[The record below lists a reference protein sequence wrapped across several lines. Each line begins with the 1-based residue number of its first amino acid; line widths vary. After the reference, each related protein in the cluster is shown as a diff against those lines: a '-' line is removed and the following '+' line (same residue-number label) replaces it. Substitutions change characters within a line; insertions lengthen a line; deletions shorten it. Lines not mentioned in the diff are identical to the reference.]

1 MKIVIAR
8 SGGFCWGVKRA
19 VNMAIEAAKEKGV
32 VYSLGELIHNPQEI
46 RRLESLGIKKIDS
59 VDEIIPET
67 TVIIRSHGVPP
78 KTIKALKEKN
88 VEIIDATCPFV
99 KAIQDKAVSLEKEH
113 FPVCILGNSKHP
125 EVIGIAGHVRN
136 PLILETKE
144 DVEKLP
150 EMPKLGVVCQTTLNS
165 EFLSLATSILVQKIK
180 EIKIYNTICKATK
193 VRQEEA
199 RKLAHEVDLMII
211 IGGKNS
217 SNTTKLYLIS
227 KKVNKNSYHIES
239 ADEIK
244 EEWFDNIK
252 SVGITAGASTP
263 QWIIE
268 EVVGRV
274 ETISKGGQAVERGF
288 CKTT

>member
-1 MKIVIAR
+1 MKIVIAN
-8 SGGFCWGVKRA
+8 SAGFCWGVKRA
-19 VNMAIEAAKEKGV
+19 VNMAIEAAKEKGI

-46 RRLESLGIKKIDS
+46 KRLENLGVKKIDS
-59 VDEIIPET
+59 VDEIIPKT

-78 KTIKALKEKN
+78 KIIEALKEKS

-125 EVIGIAGHVRN
+125 EVIGIAGHVKE
-136 PLILETKE
+136 PLILETVE

-227 KKVNKNSYHIES
+227 KKVNPNSFHIES

-244 EEWFDNIK
+244 KEWFDNIN

>member
-1 MKIVIAR
+1 MKIIIAK
-8 SGGFCWGVKRA
+8 SAGFCWGVKRA
-19 VNMAIEAAKEKGV
+19 VNMAIDAAKEKGI

-46 RRLESLGIKKIDS
+46 KRLEKLGVKKIDF
-59 VDEIIPET
+59 VNEIIPET

-78 KTIKALKEKN
+78 KIIEALKEKN

-125 EVIGIAGHVRN
+125 EVIGIAGHVKE
-136 PLILETKE
+136 PLILETME

-165 EFLSLATSILVQKIK
+165 EFLSLSTSILVQKIK

-199 RKLAHEVDLMII
+199 KKLAHKVDLMII

-239 ADEIK
+239 AGEIK

-263 QWIIE
+263 QWIIQ
-268 EVVGRV
+268 EVAGRV
-274 ETISKGGQAVERGF
+274 ETFCKGGPAVERGF

>member
-125 EVIGIAGHVRN
+125 EVIGIAGHVRD

-199 RKLAHEVDLMII
+199 KKLAHEVDLMII

>member
-125 EVIGIAGHVRN
+125 EVIGIAGHVRD